1 MPLLECF
8 LGANKI
14 VDLPVYFNDLF
25 HYLFFDFCLFVF
37 FLLDLVLESLV
48 DLTSCTQG
56 NEAPRQS
63 APFPIIF
70 RRLFIVCKKRVDR
83 LP

>member
-14 VDLPVYFNDLF
+14 IDLPVHFNDLF
-25 HYLFFDFCLFVF
+25 HYLFLGFCLFVF
-37 FLLDLVLESLV
+37 FLLGPVLESLV
-48 DLTSCTQG
+48 DLNSFTQG

-63 APFPIIF
+63 APFPFIF